1 MGLHEWTISD
11 KDSSGNLEERGKGEY
26 KRLRASLQFTTS
38 TEVKNMADMSDRGWD
53 AARITDLYLTR
64 RPARVRIENLHR
76 GWMTAGGEV
85 ESLDRFLARLIAD
98 GQKLAADRKPP
109 TLITDTDDLASSGIR
124 MAGEVA
130 SEIIGDLAGKAK
142 VITEVET
149 ESDSNRQVE
158 DSDMVD
164 TEPIMSDNYSSG
176 TRITSVMTDKKN

>member
-38 TEVKNMADMSDRGWD
+38 TEVKNMADMSDWGWD

-109 TLITDTDDLASSGIR
+109 TLMAEVDKPVIGRNSATQDGSDINEELIHQASLTQS
-124 MAGEVA
+124 
-130 SEIIGDLAGKAK
+130 
-142 VITEVET
+142 
-149 ESDSNRQVE
+149 
-158 DSDMVD
+158 
-164 TEPIMSDNYSSG
+164 
-176 TRITSVMTDKKN
+176 

>member
-1 MGLHEWTISD
+1 MKAEWIISD
-11 KDSSGNLEERGKGEY
+11 IDSTGDIEESGKAER
-26 KRLRASLQFTTS
+26 KRLRASLQYSTS
-38 TEVKNMADMSDRGWD
+38 SEEQCIASMLGRGWD
-53 AARITDLYLTR
+53 SERITDLYLTR
-64 RPARVRIENLHR
+64 RPSRVRIEGLHR